1 MSARQERVEALRR
14 RGEHERETLAAKVVA
29 IRQGIEDWRSR
40 WKRWSLLAGGAA
52 AAGTVAFKLFGR
64 NSVSAKL
71 GRLASAASVL
81 FSLGRA
87 FGRARRF
94 F

>member
-1 MSARQERVEALRR
+1 MSEQRERVEALRR
-14 RGEHERETLAAKVVA
+14 RGEYERETLAATVLA
-29 IRQGIEDWRSR
+29 IRREIDERRSR
-40 WKRWSLLAGGAA
+40 WKRLSLLAGGAA

>member
-1 MSARQERVEALRR
+1 MSAHRERVEALRR
-14 RGEHERETLAAKVVA
+14 RGEHERETLAATVVA
-29 IRQGIEDWRSR
+29 IRREIEERRSR
-40 WKRWSLLAGGAA
+40 WKRLSLLAGGAA

-71 GRLASAASVL
+71 GRIASAAGVL

>member
-1 MSARQERVEALRR
+1 MSEHLERIEALRR
-14 RGEHERETLAAKVVA
+14 RGAHERETLAATVVTV
-29 IRQGIEDWRSR
+29 RQEIDERRSR
-40 WKRWSLLAGGAA
+40 WKKVSLLAGGAA

-64 NSVSAKL
+64 HSMSAKL
-71 GRLASAASVL
+71 GRLASAAGIL

>member
-1 MSARQERVEALRR
+1 MSGHQERVEALRG
-14 RGEHERETLAAKVVA
+14 RGEHERETLAATVVA
-29 IRQGIEDWRSR
+29 IRQEIEERRSR
-40 WKRWSLLAGGAA
+40 WKRLSLLAGGAA

-71 GRLASAASVL
+71 GRIASAASVL
-81 FSLGRA
+81 FRLGRA

>member
-1 MSARQERVEALRR
+1 MSERLERVEALRR
-14 RGEHERETLAAKVVA
+14 RGEHERETLAATVVA
-29 IRQGIEDWRSR
+29 VRQEIDERRSR
-40 WKRWSLLAGGAA
+40 WKRLSLLAGGAA

-71 GRLASAASVL
+71 GRLATAASVL

-87 FGRARRF
+87 VGRARRF

>member
-1 MSARQERVEALRR
+1 QEID
-14 RGEHERETLAAKVVA
+14 ER
-29 IRQGIEDWRSR
+29 RSR
-40 WKRWSLLAGGAA
+40 WKRVSLLAGGAA

-64 NSVSAKL
+64 NSMSAKL
-71 GRLASAASVL
+71 GRLASAAGVL